1 MLHDSAIP
9 AIPVAGGFVLD
20 GSPTARSDGIPA
32 AAAAA
37 ALIGVV
43 FLTRAEREGWA
54 FVLTCVAVIATVV
67 LLFAS
72 LFPNVMPS
80 TLDPAYSLTIEN
92 ASSSPYTLKVMTWA
106 AAFMTPVVI
115 IYQGWTYWV
124 PDSASPPSRFGV
136 DRSTFKEKTWWSP
149 NFESRNIRMPK
160 ELTVEFT

>member
-1 MLHDSAIP
+1 MDAARLRQGWTWIL
-9 AIPVAGGFVLD
+9 VAV
-20 GSPTARSDGIPA
+20 
-32 AAAAA
+32 AAA

-124 PDSASPPSRFGV
+124 FRQRISSKQIPASIGLR
-136 DRSTFKEKTWWSP
+136 FKEKTW
-149 NFESRNIRMPK
+149 
-160 ELTVEFT
+160 